1 MIAGILVLRS
11 LVISYANKAI
21 LGAGVSSFV
30 ILIVLISTFMHAG
43 WNLLARFNHAERAFY
58 YKMLVLT
65 LFAGFIPAVWSEI
78 KTGSMTPLAWWCV
91 FGSGICA
98 ALYLFFLAR
107 AYETSDFTIVYPVA
121 RALPVIFVALIDV
134 ARGRQLTV
142 FGWLGIILVASGVI
156 LVPQSS
162 FRDIRFRNYMTKAS
176 LWMFLAAL
184 GTVGYTFLDKIA
196 AETVQQGPD
205 TAARYGYFYFAISF
219 FPYVGFMKL
228 SKDEEK
234 RDNPKDWKLAIP
246 AALFGFG
253 AYWLIL
259 WAYQLSPYASYIVA
273 FRQFSIVIGA
283 IFAFV
288 IFKEQ
293 GVAVRLA
300 GAFLIVIGLILIAVL
315 GR

>member
-1 MIAGILVLRS
+1 M
-11 LVISYANKAI
+11 
-21 LGAGVSSFV
+21 SSFV
-30 ILIVLISTFMHAG
+30 ILIVLLSTFMHAG

-65 LFAGFIPAVWSEI
+65 LFAGFIPAVWTEI
-78 KTGSMTPLAWWCV
+78 NTRSMTYLAWWCV
-91 FGSGICA
+91 LGSGICA

-107 AYETSDFTIVYPVA
+107 AYESSDFTVVYPVA

-134 ARGRQLTV
+134 ARGRPLTLY
-142 FGWLGIILVASGVI
+142 GWLGILFVASGVI
-156 LVPQSS
+156 LVPQRS
-162 FRDIRFRNYMTKAS
+162 FRDIRLQNYMTKAS
-176 LWMFLAAL
+176 LWMLLAAM
-184 GTVGYTFLDKIA
+184 GTVGYTFLDKVA
-196 AETVQQGPD
+196 AETVQQSSA

-228 SKDEEK
+228 SRDAEK

-283 IFAFV
+283 IFAFM

-293 GVAVRLA
+293 GVVVRLA
-300 GAFLIVIGLILIAVL
+300 GASLIVTGLILIAVL